1 MNLILSL
8 YNISDLNRK
17 NEIEKSIE
25 LNLKNK
31 YLKRL
36 IILNEGFE
44 SIFLNH
50 KKIELHPINYRPTFY
65 DLLQYC
71 KKNEVNIISN
81 NDIVFD
87 ETIEQGRLCI
97 TKFKNVAFALTRI
110 ENSGDLFR
118 EKNGDSQDSWIIWS
132 NETIQHLNCFNY
144 YLGVPGCDNRFAYD
158 LEYIAGYN
166 LFNPSKTIKTFHLH
180 NSLKRNYSK
189 SDQLKGDY
197 LLLKPISIFYFRI
210 YLVFKFLNFRI
221 KWKLKK
227 K

>member
-8 YNISDLNRK
+8 YNLSDQYRK
-17 NEIEKSIE
+17 NEIEKALE

-31 YLKRL
+31 YLRRI

-44 SIFLNH
+44 SNLLKH
-50 KKIELHPINYRPTFY
+50 TKIELHQVNSRPTY
-65 DLLQYC
+65 NDLLGFC
-71 KKNEVNIISN
+71 KKNDVNIISN

-87 ETIEQGRLCI
+87 ETIEKARLYI
-97 TKFKNVAFALTRI
+97 SKFNNVAFALTRI
-110 ENSGDLFR
+110 EKNGVLFR
-118 EKNGDSQDSWIIWS
+118 EQFGDSQDSWIIWS
-132 NETIQHLNCFNY
+132 NDRLQNINSFNY

-158 LEYIAGYN
+158 LEYIIGLN

-180 NSLKRNYSK
+180 SSMKRNYSK

-197 LLLKPISIFYFRI
+197 LLLKPISLLLFRI
-210 YLVFKFLNFRI
+210 YMAVPFFSFCT

-227 K
+227 I